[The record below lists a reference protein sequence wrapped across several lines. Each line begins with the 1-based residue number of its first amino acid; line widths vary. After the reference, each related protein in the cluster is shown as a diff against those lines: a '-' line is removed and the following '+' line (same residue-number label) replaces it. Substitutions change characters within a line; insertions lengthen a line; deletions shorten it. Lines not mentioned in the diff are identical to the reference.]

1 LISLKAHFP
10 ALVMGLLFLNLTGMA
25 AGAGWLAV
33 LSQWPVIGLGVTVL
47 IFSPYILPIL
57 MVPAGI
63 FAHLAAAHESQGRT
77 GRSKKLYVCSLLY
90 LVAFVSLWSAGI
102 FVYILTNVQA
112 GTSPA
117 AVLIWANST
126 AMAPL
131 FLWAVRDRSN
141 AFIAALVIEAQVTML
156 ILLGGALTPLAAQLS
171 HPFWDSLAIYAVLM
185 AVFVFGQYF
194 YDSKTAK
201 NQQ

>member
-1 LISLKAHFP
+1 
-10 ALVMGLLFLNLTGMA
+10 MGLLFLNLTGMA

-33 LSQWPVIGLGVTVL
+33 LSQWSVIGLGVTVL

-63 FAHLAAAHESQGRT
+63 FAHLAAAHESQGRIS
-77 GRSKKLYVCSLLY
+77 RSKKLYLCSLAY
-90 LVAFVSLWSAGI
+90 LVGFISLWCSGI

-117 AVLIWANST
+117 ATLIWANST
-126 AMAPL
+126 ALAPL

-141 AFIAALVIEAQVTML
+141 VFIATIVIEAQVTML
-156 ILLGGALTPLAAQLS
+156 LLLGVMLSSLAAQLTS
-171 HPFWDSLAIYAVLM
+171 FFLGSLAIYAAVM
-185 AVFVFGQYF
+185 AVCVFGQYF
-194 YDSKTAK
+194 YDSRSAK
-201 NQQ
+201 NPQ